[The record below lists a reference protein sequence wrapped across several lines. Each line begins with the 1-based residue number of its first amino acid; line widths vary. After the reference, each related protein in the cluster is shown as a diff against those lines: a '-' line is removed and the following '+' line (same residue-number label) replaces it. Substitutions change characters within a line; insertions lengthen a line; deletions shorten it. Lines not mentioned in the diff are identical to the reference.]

1 MENEVDVILDA
12 DPEAAAE
19 TDDDAVVLQDGA
31 GAEELPKHAIRNA
44 DGSVL
49 LPLLYPVTLRF
60 KKGSS
65 GEVREEQFDE
75 LVMHRLTGADM
86 RAITSGSAGTVIVIG
101 IARSARINEGKMS
114 ALFDKMDGADANAA
128 AQVVSFFLGSGR
140 PTGR

>member
-1 MENEVDVILDA
+1 M
-12 DPEAAAE
+12 
-19 TDDDAVVLQDGA
+19 LQDGA